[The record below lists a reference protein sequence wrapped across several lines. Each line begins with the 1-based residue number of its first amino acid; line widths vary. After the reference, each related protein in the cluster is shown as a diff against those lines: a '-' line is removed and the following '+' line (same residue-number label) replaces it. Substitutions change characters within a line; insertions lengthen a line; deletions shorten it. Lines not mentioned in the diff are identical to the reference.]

1 MTALQFYSF
10 VLLGPP
16 PWGVFPQR
24 PPAPHSFPAHDILQ
38 DPEKKK
44 LVQAAAVDNSKEDI
58 REEKKNIF

>member
-24 PPAPHSFPAHDILQ
+24 PPAPHSFPAHDIQ